1 MQSDLQ
7 VTENKAHLHDYFVD
21 IEGTVHPW
29 PSETITT
36 EQIVA
41 LGGWSL
47 SQGVIEIDRDNNEHT
62 LQPGEVVQL
71 KPGHAFAKKV
81 RFKRG

>member
-1 MQSDLQ
+1 MQTDLE
-7 VTENKAHLHDYFVD
+7 VTENKEHYQDYFVD
-21 IEGTVHPW
+21 VEGVVHPW

-36 EQIVA
+36 EQIIT
-41 LGGWSL
+41 LGGWPS

-62 LQPGEVVQL
+62 LQPGEVVHL
-71 KPGHAFAKKV
+71 KPGHGFAKKV